1 MNGLPKDRSE
11 VLNLINEWNSTR
23 LDLFKISEPNEVLD
37 FYGVMRFYFQ
47 DAEDKVTTKCIR
59 VASTA
64 SSLDVIRVLMEKLR
78 PDMKTL
84 PNEKDYCIYE
94 VHPNG
99 DGRKLE
105 MDEKPLWVQ
114 LYWGKD
120 QREGRF
126 VLQNAKLP
134 KLTKP
139 IGGSFKERRSSKRES
154 KKKKKQDKKNGI
166 DENDNQTVTP
176 TTIVESLYKSVPET
190 NKFTRSLSNPEM
202 VKKIQQDRLKQK
214 FIKISTKEG
223 GGTMKVFG
231 DALNPSIP
239 YKTFLLSIKDTA
251 EWVVKEML
259 EKYGLKHEDPQN
271 YCLLQIVIPPRDQM
285 DNKTIK
291 EVILHDKECPLS
303 ICLNHAQKNEGSIM
317 FKVVKCPPEYVE
329 LRRRLRVQESA
340 LDANQAPSIQDRTI
354 NDHLSMFV
362 EVKNDGTDLSTPRVI
377 KIHPNTTYVGRD
389 AKAGTGKQYFYID
402 GVGIDRDHCT
412 IHNQN
417 GIVTLTPRGEVWL
430 NGKLVSTPFVLQ
442 HGSLI
447 CFGRNSTFRYCDP
460 QFVTKTTMKPKP
472 QINGEKSVIHNSL
485 STLPMTG
492 IKKSNQVESS
502 TLQIRPPK
510 DLQQKKPNQIVDPGT
525 MIDVLP
531 GLLEVPVETENR
543 FIHAIFENYPLNN
556 IQFRL
561 SPVYTLYMALRHRLS
576 PYGKPNFPLVQKQ
589 ETIIQL
595 LYRIEDMISKKIEE
609 CHEHGG
615 YLAYWIANTSELL
628 YFIKQD
634 RDISKI
640 SHDIQDR
647 LAECVQRLFRYL
659 TQLVQNEL
667 DKYLIS
673 FTNPQDD
680 VEHDI
685 YIAFE
690 ENSSTNVKLSDLRWL
705 TLDINSNNYHQATLG
720 DILATLSS
728 IMDLLRKCRV
738 NAALTIQMFSQ
749 IFHYINTWLFNR
761 MVCCPELKLCSH
773 FWGEKLALRLKS
785 ISDWAQRQGLELAS
799 DCHLTKVNQICLLL
813 QSPKRDAH
821 DVQQLI
827 SNNTFK
833 LNSIQIKQILNNYVS
848 NRNEIPISPTF
859 SQALLAAAYKHV
871 DENLRREGV
880 LVQLAEEPE
889 LNLPFL
895 LPEDGYTC
903 ENLRGIPQ
911 QLFEFIE
918 PMSRSSL
925 CRLFTN
931 PHSLGMWTEFMQTPN
946 VENVLTNNNN
956 TEGNQ
961 SVETVILN
969 KKGNSLGLSIVAAKG
984 ESQQFQGIYI
994 KAIVPG
1000 GAAEDDGRLQ
1010 AGDQILC
1017 VDKISLIDITQEQAA
1032 EALKQCGPLV
1042 TLQVLKDAANR
1053 QGLSA
1058 LLSKPSDNHH
1068 QYQQQQ
1074 QQQQQQQ
1081 LARFPATSNPSL
1093 LTHPHSHPHL
1103 PIPSQTAP
1111 LKTASSHE
1119 RLLTHH
1125 NGQQQAYHQN
1135 HFATLA
1141 HPPQH
1146 HHHHHHHHQQ
1156 QQQLQ
1161 QQPQIPLSA
1170 ITQPRPTS
1178 RPQLPNTS
1186 SSYEFVYNAKSVP
1199 VNNNNN
1205 HHHQRIIQQDNQ
1217 HRLIQPS
1224 RSAQILID
1232 EETNDDLLH
1241 DHPSTQQHQSNP
1253 NLFHSNQ
1260 IQYNPTIHNR
1270 NQTFDIPKR
1279 TYDHENHF
1287 NNGNEHHINN
1297 NNNHYHDHHHHED
1310 NEEEEQEEIEEDE
1323 EDLLPT
1329 NFIRS
1334 ASERQSFGERNLS
1347 TAPPLIFR
1355 EDIPPNQNGYTNGNH
1370 QMKPINHTQSAIG
1383 PVIAPKPL
1391 PKPMISTL
1399 ALIKH
1404 TNTTNDNEI
1413 THRLSKASL
1422 SSSSDHLAPPIRK
1435 PRIQQQESSKMIN
1448 SRQNNISES
1457 RLKRISDLLN
1467 RNERT
1472 DHEEKELDNLKL
1484 EHEFDRRVEEFNF
1497 QSNGNDI
1504 EEERMNIIPIS
1515 TVSPS
1520 QNQNDDMNEFDEKL
1534 KRRLEQ
1540 YEHDRQVERVHANRM
1555 QAKRE
1560 ADIEA
1565 RLRKDRDRDNREMH
1579 DLKIRRMS
1587 EEDRSVE
1594 AKKEQARLSK
1604 HVRLPDSP
1612 PVPNETIKHSSSI
1625 GNIPITK
1632 DSFENQFSPPIPPPP
1647 PARDISFSV
1656 ANNIKQSLMQRVT
1669 NDHQLISPPLPPPPT
1684 LTHEGSPT
1692 SSIVAIPVSSLHAV
1706 ERITAELTRRDDF
1719 FTNDDTSN
1727 QYTPSVIG
1735 AQEVYLDPRFRTKR
1749 FQQQNGHVNGI
1760 NKENLNNDASGVTTE
1775 TMSFRDKLKFFRKPP
1790 DQQE

>member
-1 MNGLPKDRSE
+1 MTMNGLPKDRSE

-64 SSLDVIRVLMEKLR
+64 TTLDVIRVLMEKLR

-105 MDEKPLWVQ
+105 MDERPLWVQ

-134 KLTKP
+134 KISKP

-166 DENDNQTVTP
+166 DENDTQSSAVTP
-176 TTIVESLYKSVPET
+176 TAIGESLYKSVPET

-303 ICLNHAQKNEGSIM
+303 MCLSHAQKNEGSIM
-317 FKVVKCPPEYVE
+317 FKVVKCPSEYIE
-329 LRRRLRVQESA
+329 IRKRLRAQESA
-340 LDANQAPSIQDRTI
+340 LDTIQAPSIQDRTI

-362 EVKNDGTDLSTPRVI
+362 EVKNDGTDLTTPRVF

-417 GIVTLTPRGEVWL
+417 GIVTLTPRGEIWL

-442 HGSLI
+442 HGSLV

-460 QFVTKTTMKPKP
+460 QFVQKTSTKSSNIIPSKPS
-472 QINGEKSVIHNSL
+472 QINGDKPAIHSSL
-485 STLPMTG
+485 STLPTAGM
-492 IKKSNQVESS
+492 KKLNNIESN
-502 TLQIRPPK
+502 TLQVRPPK
-510 DLQQKKPNQIVDPGT
+510 DLQQKKPNMIVESGT

-531 GLLEVPVETENR
+531 GLLEVPAETENR
-543 FIHAIFENYPLNN
+543 FLHAIFDNYPLTN

-561 SPVYTLYMALRHRLS
+561 SPVYTLYMTLRHRLS

-589 ETIIQL
+589 ENIISL
-595 LYRIEDMISKKIEE
+595 LYRIEDMINTKIEE

-659 TQLVQNEL
+659 THLVQNEL

-680 VEHDI
+680 VERDV

-690 ENSSTNVKLSDLRWL
+690 ETSSTNTKLSDLRWI
-705 TLDINSNNYHQATLG
+705 TSEMNSNNYHQATLG

-761 MVCCPELKLCSH
+761 IVCCPELKLCAH

-813 QSPKRDAH
+813 QNAKRDAH

-833 LNSIQIKQILNNYVS
+833 LNSVQIKQILNNYVL
-848 NRNEIPISPTF
+848 NRNESPISPTF
-859 SQALLAAAYKHV
+859 SQALLAAAYKQV

-918 PMSRSSL
+918 PMSRSSI

-931 PHSLGMWTEFMQTPN
+931 PHSLGMWTEFMHSQTN
-946 VENVLTNNNN
+946 ENGLTNINNNN
-956 TEGNQ
+956 DGTSS
-961 SVETVILN
+961 SVETITLN

-1042 TLQVLKDAANR
+1042 ALQVLKDAANR

-1058 LLSKPSDNHH
+1058 LLAKPSENLHHNH
-1068 QYQQQQ
+1068 QP
-1074 QQQQQQQ
+1074 QQ

-1093 LTHPHSHPHL
+1093 LSSHQHQQL
-1103 PIPSQTAP
+1103 SSSANA

-1119 RLLTHH
+1119 RLLTHS
-1125 NGQQQAYHQN
+1125 NGQQQP
-1135 HFATLA
+1135 
-1141 HPPQH
+1141 PPQQH
-1146 HHHHHHHHQQ
+1146 HFSTLGHPTHHHHQQ
-1156 QQQLQ
+1156 VHHHQNG
-1161 QQPQIPLSA
+1161 PPTIM
-1170 ITQPRPTS
+1170 QPRPAS
-1178 RPQLPNTS
+1178 RSQLPNTS
-1186 SSYEFVYNAKSVP
+1186 SSYEFVYNAKSAP
-1199 VNNNNN
+1199 VNSNGNNN
-1205 HHHQRIIQQDNQ
+1205 HHHQRLIQHDNQ
-1217 HRLIQPS
+1217 HRLIQSS

-1232 EETNDDLLH
+1232 EETNDDLLNEY
-1241 DHPSTQQHQSNP
+1241 TLQQQQQQTQLQQHQSNP
-1253 NLFHSNQ
+1253 NLFHPNQ
-1260 IQYNPTIHNR
+1260 IQYSAINNR
-1270 NQTFDIPKR
+1270 NQTFDLPKR
-1279 TYDHENHF
+1279 TYGHENHMM
-1287 NNGNEHHINN
+1287 NGNEHDMD
-1297 NNNHYHDHHHHED
+1297 DHHDQYEVDEVEEEKEDD
-1310 NEEEEQEEIEEDE
+1310 NEDDIQ
-1323 EDLLPT
+1323 PT
-1329 NFIRS
+1329 AFIRS
-1334 ASERQSFGERNLS
+1334 ASERQSFGDRNLS

-1355 EDIPPNQNGYTNGNH
+1355 EDVPPTQNGFTNGNH
-1370 QMKPINHTQSAIG
+1370 QIKPMNHAQSAIG
-1383 PVIAPKPL
+1383 PTLAPKPP

-1399 ALIKH
+1399 ALIKQ
-1404 TNTTNDNEI
+1404 TNPINDVDIAN
-1413 THRLSKASL
+1413 RLSKASL
-1422 SSSSDHLAPPIRK
+1422 SSSSDHLVSSIRK
-1435 PRIQQQESSKMIN
+1435 PRPQEPIKLAN
-1448 SRQNNISES
+1448 SRQNNISEL
-1457 RLKRISDLLN
+1457 RLIRIHDLLN
-1467 RNERT
+1467 KNERT
-1472 DHEEKELDNLKL
+1472 DQEEKELNNLKL
-1484 EHEFDRRVEEFNF
+1484 ENEFDRRVEEFN
-1497 QSNGNDI
+1497 SHTNGNDNDD
-1504 EEERMNIIPIS
+1504 ERVNIIPIS
-1515 TVSPS
+1515 VLPTPSPS
-1520 QNQNDDMNEFDEKL
+1520 ATDEMNEFDEKL

-1540 YEHDRQVERVHANRM
+1540 YEHDRQIERAHVNRL

-1560 ADIEA
+1560 AEIEA
-1565 RLRKDRDRDNREMH
+1565 RLRKDRDRDVRTDRDMR

-1587 EEDRSVE
+1587 EEDRSIE

-1612 PVPNETIKHSSSI
+1612 PSTNESMKHSSSI
-1625 GNIPITK
+1625 GHIPVTK
-1632 DSFENQFSPPIPPPP
+1632 DHVDYKVSPPVPPPP
-1647 PARDISFSV
+1647 PTRDSSFVV
-1656 ANNIKQSLMQRVT
+1656 ANNIKQSLIQRVS
-1669 NDHQLISPPLPPPPT
+1669 NDHQLISPPLPPPPPP
-1684 LTHEGSPT
+1684 LTESSPT
-1692 SSIVAIPVSSLHAV
+1692 SSVVAIPVSSLHAV
-1706 ERITAELTRRDDF
+1706 ERITAELTRRDDLYS
-1719 FTNDDTSN
+1719 NDDTSN
-1727 QYTPSVIG
+1727 HHTPSVIG
-1735 AQEVYLDPRFRTKR
+1735 SQEVYLDPRFRAKR
-1749 FQQQNGHVNGI
+1749 IQQQKDNLNGI
-1760 NKENLNNDASGVTTE
+1760 NKENLNNDSSGVTTE

-1790 DQQE
+1790 DQA

>member
-1 MNGLPKDRSE
+1 
-11 VLNLINEWNSTR
+11 
-23 LDLFKISEPNEVLD
+23 
-37 FYGVMRFYFQ
+37 
-47 DAEDKVTTKCIR
+47 
-59 VASTA
+59 
-64 SSLDVIRVLMEKLR
+64 
-78 PDMKTL
+78 
-84 PNEKDYCIYE
+84 
-94 VHPNG
+94 
-99 DGRKLE
+99 
-105 MDEKPLWVQ
+105 MDERPLWVQ

-166 DENDNQTVTP
+166 DENDNQSSIVTP
-176 TTIVESLYKSVPET
+176 TAIGESLYKSVPET

-285 DNKTIK
+285 DNKIIK

-317 FKVVKCPPEYVE
+317 FKVVKCPPEYIE
-329 LRRRLRVQESA
+329 IRKRLRAQESA
-340 LDANQAPSIQDRTI
+340 MDSVPTPSIQDRTI

-362 EVKNDGTDLSTPRVI
+362 EVKNDGTDLPTPRVF

-389 AKAGTGKQYFYID
+389 AKAGVGKQYFYID

-442 HGSLI
+442 HGSMV

-460 QFVTKTTMKPKP
+460 QFVNKTTVKPKV
-472 QINGEKSVIHNSL
+472 QLNGDKSVTHGSL
-485 STLPMTG
+485 STLPMAGT
-492 IKKSNQVESS
+492 KKLNQVESN

-510 DLQQKKPNQIVDPGT
+510 DLQTKKSNQNVDPGT

-531 GLLEVPVETENR
+531 GLLEVPTETENR
-543 FIHAIFENYPLNN
+543 FLHAVFENYPLNN

-561 SPVYTLYMALRHRLS
+561 SPVYAIYMTLRHRLS

-589 ETIIQL
+589 ENIISL

-640 SHDIQDR
+640 SHDVQDR

-659 TQLVQNEL
+659 THLVQNEL

-680 VEHDI
+680 VEHDV
-685 YIAFE
+685 YIAFD
-690 ENSSTNVKLSDLRWL
+690 ENSSTNVKLSDARWV
-705 TLDINSNNYHQATLG
+705 TLDMNTDNYHQATLG

-773 FWGEKLALRLKS
+773 FWGEKLSVRLKS

-813 QSPKRDAH
+813 QNNKRDTH

-827 SNNTFK
+827 SINNFK
-833 LNSIQIKQILNNYVS
+833 LNSIQVKQILNNYVL
-848 NRNEIPISPTF
+848 NRNEAPISSTF
-859 SQALLAAAYKHV
+859 SQALLAATYKHV

-903 ENLRGIPQ
+903 ENLRSIPQ

-931 PHSLGMWTEFMQTPN
+931 PHSLGMWTEFMQASN
-946 VENVLTNNNN
+946 MENGLSNSSD
-956 TEGNQ
+956 GSH
-961 SVETVILN
+961 SVETVTLS

-1032 EALKQCGPLV
+1032 EALKQCGPMV
-1042 TLQVLKDAANR
+1042 TLQVLKDAAN
-1053 QGLSA
+1053 L
-1058 LLSKPSDNHH
+1058 K
-1068 QYQQQQ
+1068 
-1074 QQQQQQQ
+1074 QQQQQ
-1081 LARFPATSNPSL
+1081 LAHFPSISNPSL
-1093 LTHPHSHPHL
+1093 LSHPHL
-1103 PIPSQTAP
+1103 PISSSTVP
-1111 LKTASSHE
+1111 LKSAGSHE
-1119 RLLTHH
+1119 RLLTHS
-1125 NGQQQAYHQN
+1125 NGQQHHPHHQN

-1141 HPPQH
+1141 HPP
-1146 HHHHHHHHQQ
+1146 HHHHQQ
-1156 QQQLQ
+1156 QQQQ
-1161 QQPQIPLSA
+1161 QQQQHHHPLPPQMPPTIIS
-1170 ITQPRPTS
+1170 QPRPAS
-1178 RPQLPNTS
+1178 RSQLPVTS

-1199 VNNNNN
+1199 INNTNSQQQQPPSF
-1205 HHHQRIIQQDNQ
+1205 HQQQRLVQNENPL
-1217 HRLIQPS
+1217 RLIQPA
-1224 RSAQILID
+1224 RSAQLLA
-1232 EETNDDLLH
+1232 EEENNHDLLH
-1241 DHPSTQQHQSNP
+1241 NYLSTQQHQSNP

-1260 IQYNPTIHNR
+1260 NQYPPINNNR
-1270 NQTFDIPKR
+1270 NQTFEIPKR
-1279 TYDHENHF
+1279 TYDHDNHHV
-1287 NNGNEHHINN
+1287 NGNEH
-1297 NNNHYHDHHHHED
+1297 YHHHHHHHHQHH
-1310 NEEEEQEEIEEDE
+1310 NGHGGGEEEEEEEEEIEEDE
-1323 EDLLPT
+1323 DDLQPT

-1334 ASERQSFGERNLS
+1334 ASERQSFGDRNLS

-1355 EDIPPNQNGYTNGNH
+1355 EDIPPTQNGYTNGNH
-1370 QMKPINHTQSAIG
+1370 HIKPINHTQSAIG
-1383 PVIAPKPL
+1383 PTIAPKPL
-1391 PKPMISTL
+1391 PKPMISAL

-1404 TNTTNDNEI
+1404 TNTTNDNDL

-1422 SSSSDHLAPPIRK
+1422 SSSSDHLAPPVRK
-1435 PRIQQQESSKMIN
+1435 PRTPQPEAPKLAN
-1448 SRQNNISES
+1448 SRQNNISEF
-1457 RLKRISDLLN
+1457 RLKRINDLSN
-1467 RNERT
+1467 RPERN
-1472 DHEEKELDNLKL
+1472 DIEEKELSNLQL

-1497 QSNGNDI
+1497 HTNGNEN
-1504 EEERMNIIPIS
+1504 EEERINIIPIS
-1515 TVSPS
+1515 TISPS
-1520 QNQNDDMNEFDEKL
+1520 PNSTDDMNEFDEKL

-1540 YEHDRQVERVHANRM
+1540 YEHDRQVERAHVNRL

-1560 ADIEA
+1560 ADLDA
-1565 RLRKDRDRDNREMH
+1565 RLRKDRDRTDRDIR
-1579 DLKIRRMS
+1579 DLQMRRMS
-1587 EEDRSVE
+1587 EEDRSIE

-1604 HVRLPDSP
+1604 HIRIPDSP
-1612 PVPNETIKHSSSI
+1612 PLSNDSMKHSSSS
-1625 GNIPITK
+1625 GHIPISK
-1632 DSFENQFSPPIPPPP
+1632 DNFENQFSPPIPPPP
-1647 PARDISFSV
+1647 PTRDISFAV
-1656 ANNIKQSLMQRVT
+1656 ANNIKQSLMQRT
-1669 NDHQLISPPLPPPPT
+1669 ANDHHLISPPLPPPPP
-1684 LTHEGSPT
+1684 LGHETSPT

-1706 ERITAELTRRDDF
+1706 ERITAELTRRDDLY
-1719 FTNDDTSN
+1719 THDDTSN
-1727 QYTPSVIG
+1727 HHTPSVIG

-1749 FQQQNGHVNGI
+1749 FQQQNGHMNGI
-1760 NKENLNNDASGVTTE
+1760 NKENVNNEDSSGVSTE

-1790 DQQE
+1790 DQEE

>member
-1 MNGLPKDRSE
+1 MTMNGLPKDRSE

-64 SSLDVIRVLMEKLR
+64 TTLDVIRVLMEKLR

-99 DGRKLE
+99 EGRKLE
-105 MDEKPLWVQ
+105 MDERPLWVQ

-134 KLTKP
+134 KISKP

-166 DENDNQTVTP
+166 DENDTQSSTVTP
-176 TTIVESLYKSVPET
+176 TAIVESLYKSVPET

-259 EKYGLKHEDPQN
+259 EKYGLKHEDPQS

-291 EVILHDKECPLS
+291 EVILHDQECPLS
-303 ICLNHAQKNEGSIM
+303 ICLSHAQKNEGSIM
-317 FKVVKCPPEYVE
+317 FKVVKCPPEYIE
-329 LRRRLRVQESA
+329 IRKRLRAQESA
-340 LDANQAPSIQDRTI
+340 LDTMPAPSIQDRTI

-362 EVKNDGTDLSTPRVI
+362 EVKNDGTDLTTPRVF

-389 AKAGTGKQYFYID
+389 AKAGIGKQYFFID

-417 GIVTLTPRGEVWL
+417 GIVTLTPRGEIWL

-442 HGSLI
+442 HGVLV

-460 QFVTKTTMKPKP
+460 QFVHKTSVKTSNIIPTKP
-472 QINGEKSVIHNSL
+472 QINGDKPSIHSSL
-485 STLPMTG
+485 STLPMSG
-492 IKKSNQVESS
+492 IKKPNQVESN

-510 DLQQKKPNQIVDPGT
+510 DLQQKKSNSIVESGT

-531 GLLEVPVETENR
+531 GLLEVPSETETR
-543 FIHAIFENYPLNN
+543 FLHAVFENYPLTN

-561 SPVYTLYMALRHRLS
+561 SPVYTLYMTLRHRLS

-589 ETIIQL
+589 ENIISL
-595 LYRIEDMISKKIEE
+595 LYRIEDMINKKIEE

-659 TQLVQNEL
+659 THLVQNEL

-680 VEHDI
+680 VERDI

-690 ENSSTNVKLSDLRWL
+690 ENSSTNIKLSDLRWI

-728 IMDLLRKCRV
+728 VMDLLRKCRV

-761 MVCCPELKLCSH
+761 IVCCPELKLCSH
-773 FWGEKLALRLKS
+773 FWGEKLSLRLKS

-813 QSPKRDAH
+813 QNGKRDAH

-833 LNSIQIKQILNNYVS
+833 LNSIQIKQILNNYVL
-848 NRNEIPISPTF
+848 NRNESPISPTF

-918 PMSRSSL
+918 PMSRASV

-931 PHSLGMWTEFMQTPN
+931 PHSLGMWTEFMQIQN
-946 VENVLTNNNN
+946 NENGHINNDVNN
-956 TEGNQ
+956 
-961 SVETVILN
+961 SIETVTLN

-994 KAIVPG
+994 KAIVSG

-1058 LLSKPSDNHH
+1058 LLAKPSENHH
-1068 QYQQQQ
+1068 HG
-1074 QQQQQQQ
+1074 QQQ

-1093 LTHPHSHPHL
+1093 LSSHQHP
-1103 PIPSQTAP
+1103 PISSSANA
-1111 LKTASSHE
+1111 LKSTSSHE
-1119 RLLTHH
+1119 RLLTHN
-1125 NGQQQAYHQN
+1125 NGQQQQLQQQH

-1146 HHHHHHHHQQ
+1146 HHHHIHHHQNG
-1156 QQQLQ
+1156 
-1161 QQPQIPLSA
+1161 PPT
-1170 ITQPRPTS
+1170 ITQPRPAS
-1178 RPQLPNTS
+1178 RSQLTNNS
-1186 SSYEFVYNAKSVP
+1186 SSYEFVYNAKSAP
-1199 VNNNNN
+1199 INNNNN
-1205 HHHQRIIQQDNQ
+1205 HTQRLIQHDHQ
-1217 HRLIQPS
+1217 HRLIQPA

-1232 EETNDDLLH
+1232 EETNDDLLIEH
-1241 DHPSTQQHQSNP
+1241 TSQQQQQQQQHQSNP
-1253 NLFHSNQ
+1253 NIFHSNQ
-1260 IQYNPTIHNR
+1260 IQYTTINNR
-1270 NQTFDIPKR
+1270 NQTFDLPKR
-1279 TYDHENHF
+1279 ICDHENYII
-1287 NNGNEHHINN
+1287 NGNEHHID
-1297 NNNHYHDHHHHED
+1297 DHNDEY
-1310 NEEEEQEEIEEDE
+1310 EEEENDDDDDDDD
-1323 EDLLPT
+1323 DLQPT

-1334 ASERQSFGERNLS
+1334 ASERQSFGDRNLS

-1355 EDIPPNQNGYTNGNH
+1355 EDIPPNQNGFTNGNH
-1370 QMKPINHTQSAIG
+1370 QIKPINHTQSAIG
-1383 PVIAPKPL
+1383 PTIAPKPP

-1399 ALIKH
+1399 ALLKQ
-1404 TNTTNDNEI
+1404 TNSTNDTDI
-1413 THRLSKASL
+1413 TNRLSKASL
-1422 SSSSDHLAPPIRK
+1422 SSSSDHLALSIRK
-1435 PRIQQQESSKMIN
+1435 PRIQQQEPIKLAN
-1448 SRQNNISES
+1448 SRQNNISEL
-1457 RLKRISDLLN
+1457 RLKRINDLLN
-1467 RNERT
+1467 RNDRT
-1472 DHEEKELDNLKL
+1472 DQEEKELNNLKL

-1497 QSNGNDI
+1497 HTNGNDN
-1504 EEERMNIIPIS
+1504 EEERINMIPIS
-1515 TVSPS
+1515 TILPTTSP
-1520 QNQNDDMNEFDEKL
+1520 NATDEMNEFDEKL

-1540 YEHDRQVERVHANRM
+1540 YEHDRQIERAHVNRL

-1560 ADIEA
+1560 IEIEA
-1565 RLRKDRDRDNREMH
+1565 RLRKDRERDVRTDRDMRE
-1579 DLKIRRMS
+1579 LKIRRMS
-1587 EEDRSVE
+1587 EEDRSIE

-1612 PVPNETIKHSSSI
+1612 PLTNESMKHSSSI
-1625 GNIPITK
+1625 GHIPTSK
-1632 DSFENQFSPPIPPPP
+1632 DHIDYKLSPPIPPPP
-1647 PARDISFSV
+1647 PTRDSSFAV
-1656 ANNIKQSLMQRVT
+1656 ANNIKQSLMQRAT
-1669 NDHQLISPPLPPPPT
+1669 NDHQLISPPLPPPPP
-1684 LTHEGSPT
+1684 LTETSPT

-1706 ERITAELTRRDDF
+1706 ERITAELTRRDDLYI
-1719 FTNDDTSN
+1719 NDDTSN
-1727 QYTPSVIG
+1727 HQTPSVIG

-1749 FQQQNGHVNGI
+1749 FQQQKDNINGI
-1760 NKENLNNDASGVTTE
+1760 NKENLNNDSSGVTTE

-1790 DQQE
+1790 DQHE

>member
-64 SSLDVIRVLMEKLR
+64 TTLDVIRVLMEKLR

-105 MDEKPLWVQ
+105 MDERPLWVQ

-134 KLTKP
+134 KISKP

-166 DENDNQTVTP
+166 DENDTQSSAVTP
-176 TTIVESLYKSVPET
+176 TAIGESLYKSVPET

-303 ICLNHAQKNEGSIM
+303 ICLSHAQKNEGSIM
-317 FKVVKCPPEYVE
+317 FKVVKCPSEYIE
-329 LRRRLRVQESA
+329 IRKRLRAQESA
-340 LDANQAPSIQDRTI
+340 LDTIQAPSIQDRTI

-362 EVKNDGTDLSTPRVI
+362 EVKNDGTDLTTPRVF

-417 GIVTLTPRGEVWL
+417 GIVTLTPRGEIWL

-442 HGSLI
+442 HGSLV

-460 QFVTKTTMKPKP
+460 QFVQKTSTKSSNIIPSKAS
-472 QINGEKSVIHNSL
+472 QINGDKPAIHSSL
-485 STLPMTG
+485 STLPTAGM
-492 IKKSNQVESS
+492 KKSNNIESN
-502 TLQIRPPK
+502 TLQVRPPK
-510 DLQQKKPNQIVDPGT
+510 DLQQKKPNMIVESGT

-531 GLLEVPVETENR
+531 GLLEVPAETENR
-543 FIHAIFENYPLNN
+543 FLHAIFDNYPLTN

-561 SPVYTLYMALRHRLS
+561 SPVYTLYMTLRHRLS

-589 ETIIQL
+589 ENIISL
-595 LYRIEDMISKKIEE
+595 LYRIEDMINTKIEE

-659 TQLVQNEL
+659 THLVQNEL

-680 VEHDI
+680 VERDV

-690 ENSSTNVKLSDLRWL
+690 ETSSTNTKLSDLRWI
-705 TLDINSNNYHQATLG
+705 TSETNSNNYHQATLG

-761 MVCCPELKLCSH
+761 IVCCPELKLCAH

-813 QSPKRDAH
+813 QNAKRDAH
-821 DVQQLI
+821 DVQQLT

-833 LNSIQIKQILNNYVS
+833 LNSVQIKQILNNYVL
-848 NRNEIPISPTF
+848 NRNESPISPTF
-859 SQALLAAAYKHV
+859 SQALLAAAYKQV

-918 PMSRSSL
+918 PMSRSSI

-931 PHSLGMWTEFMQTPN
+931 PHSLGMWTEFMHSQTN
-946 VENVLTNNNN
+946 ENGLTNINNNN
-956 TEGNQ
+956 DGTSS
-961 SVETVILN
+961 SVETITLN

-1042 TLQVLKDAANR
+1042 ALQVLKDAANR
-1053 QGLSA
+1053 Q
-1058 LLSKPSDNHH
+1058 
-1068 QYQQQQ
+1068 
-1074 QQQQQQQ
+1074 
-1081 LARFPATSNPSL
+1081 
-1093 LTHPHSHPHL
+1093 
-1103 PIPSQTAP
+1103 
-1111 LKTASSHE
+1111 
-1119 RLLTHH
+1119 
-1125 NGQQQAYHQN
+1125 
-1135 HFATLA
+1135 
-1141 HPPQH
+1141 
-1146 HHHHHHHHQQ
+1146 
-1156 QQQLQ
+1156 
-1161 QQPQIPLSA
+1161 
-1170 ITQPRPTS
+1170 
-1178 RPQLPNTS
+1178 
-1186 SSYEFVYNAKSVP
+1186 V
-1199 VNNNNN
+1199 
-1205 HHHQRIIQQDNQ
+1205 
-1217 HRLIQPS
+1217 
-1224 RSAQILID
+1224 
-1232 EETNDDLLH
+1232 EEV
-1241 DHPSTQQHQSNP
+1241 
-1253 NLFHSNQ
+1253 
-1260 IQYNPTIHNR
+1260 
-1270 NQTFDIPKR
+1270 
-1279 TYDHENHF
+1279 E
-1287 NNGNEHHINN
+1287 EEE
-1297 NNNHYHDHHHHED
+1297 ED
-1310 NEEEEQEEIEEDE
+1310 NEDDIQ
-1323 EDLLPT
+1323 PT
-1329 NFIRS
+1329 AFIRS
-1334 ASERQSFGERNLS
+1334 ASERQSFGDRNLS

-1355 EDIPPNQNGYTNGNH
+1355 EDVPPTQNGFFNGNH
-1370 QMKPINHTQSAIG
+1370 QIKPMNHAQSAIG
-1383 PVIAPKPL
+1383 PTLAPKPP

-1399 ALIKH
+1399 ALIKQ
-1404 TNTTNDNEI
+1404 TNPINDVDIAN
-1413 THRLSKASL
+1413 RLSKASL
-1422 SSSSDHLAPPIRK
+1422 SSSSDHLASSIRK
-1435 PRIQQQESSKMIN
+1435 PRHQEPIKLAN
-1448 SRQNNISES
+1448 SRQNNISEL
-1457 RLKRISDLLN
+1457 RLIRIHDLLN
-1467 RNERT
+1467 KNERT
-1472 DHEEKELDNLKL
+1472 DQEEKELNNLKL
-1484 EHEFDRRVEEFNF
+1484 ENEFDRRVEEFN
-1497 QSNGNDI
+1497 SHTNGNDNDD
-1504 EEERMNIIPIS
+1504 ERVNIIPIS
-1515 TVSPS
+1515 VLPTPSPS
-1520 QNQNDDMNEFDEKL
+1520 ATDEMNEFDEKL

-1540 YEHDRQVERVHANRM
+1540 YEHDRQIERAHVNRL

-1560 ADIEA
+1560 AEIEA
-1565 RLRKDRDRDNREMH
+1565 RLRKDRDRDVRTDRDMR

-1587 EEDRSVE
+1587 EEDRSIE

-1612 PVPNETIKHSSSI
+1612 PLTNESMKHSSSI
-1625 GNIPITK
+1625 GHIPVTK
-1632 DSFENQFSPPIPPPP
+1632 DHVDYKVSPPAPPPP
-1647 PARDISFSV
+1647 PTRDSSFAV
-1656 ANNIKQSLMQRVT
+1656 VNNIKQSLIQRVS
-1669 NDHQLISPPLPPPPT
+1669 NDHQLISPPLPPPPPP
-1684 LTHEGSPT
+1684 LTESSPT
-1692 SSIVAIPVSSLHAV
+1692 SSVVAIPVSSLHAV
-1706 ERITAELTRRDDF
+1706 ERITAELTRRDDLYS
-1719 FTNDDTSN
+1719 NDDTSN
-1727 QYTPSVIG
+1727 HHTPSVIG
-1735 AQEVYLDPRFRTKR
+1735 SQEVYLDPRFRAKR
-1749 FQQQNGHVNGI
+1749 IQQQKDNLNGI
-1760 NKENLNNDASGVTTE
+1760 NKENLNNDSSGVTTE

-1790 DQQE
+1790 DQA

>member
-1 MNGLPKDRSE
+1 MTMNGLPKDRLE
-11 VLNLINEWNSTR
+11 ILNLINEWNSTR

-64 SSLDVIRVLMEKLR
+64 TTLDVIRVLMEKLR

-84 PNEKDYCIYE
+84 PNERDYCIYE

-105 MDEKPLWVQ
+105 MDERPLWVQ

-134 KLTKP
+134 KLSKP

-154 KKKKKQDKKNGI
+154 KKKKKQDKKNGV
-166 DENDNQTVTP
+166 DENDNQPSTVTP
-176 TTIVESLYKSVPET
+176 TAIVESLYKSVPET

-317 FKVVKCPPEYVE
+317 FKVVKCPPEYIE
-329 LRRRLRVQESA
+329 IRKRLRAQESA
-340 LDANQAPSIQDRTI
+340 MDSAPTPSIQDRTI

-362 EVKNDGTDLSTPRVI
+362 EVKNDGTDLATPRVF

-389 AKAGTGKQYFYID
+389 AKAGVGKQYFYID

-442 HGSLI
+442 HGSLV

-460 QFVTKTTMKPKP
+460 QFVNKTTVKPKV
-472 QINGEKSVIHNSL
+472 QLNGDKPLSHGSL
-485 STLPMTG
+485 STLPMAAA
-492 IKKSNQVESS
+492 KKSSSVESN
-502 TLQIRPPK
+502 TLQIRPAK
-510 DLQQKKPNQIVDPGT
+510 DLPAKKPSPNVDPGT

-531 GLLEVPVETENR
+531 GLLEVPNETESR
-543 FIHAIFENYPLNN
+543 FLHTVFENYPLSN

-561 SPVYTLYMALRHRLS
+561 SPVYAIYMALRHRLS
-576 PYGKPNFPLVQKQ
+576 PYGKPNLPLVQKQ
-589 ETIIQL
+589 ENIISL

-609 CHEHGG
+609 CHENGG

-640 SHDIQDR
+640 SHDVQDR

-659 TQLVQNEL
+659 THLVQNEL
-667 DKYLIS
+667 DKYLTS

-680 VEHDI
+680 VEHDV

-690 ENSSTNVKLSDLRWL
+690 ENSSTNVELSDARWL
-705 TLDINSNNYHQATLG
+705 SLDMNGNNYHQATLG

-773 FWGEKLALRLKS
+773 FWGEKLSVRLKS

-813 QSPKRDAH
+813 QNNKRDAH

-827 SNNTFK
+827 SNNNFK
-833 LNSIQIKQILNNYVS
+833 LNSIQVKQILNNYMS
-848 NRNEIPISPTF
+848 NRNETPISSTF

-931 PHSLGMWTEFMQTPN
+931 PHSLGMWTEFMEISN
-946 VENVLTNNNN
+946 VENGHNNSND
-956 TEGNQ
+956 GSH
-961 SVETVILN
+961 SVETVTLN

-1032 EALKQCGPLV
+1032 EALKQCGPMV

-1058 LLSKPSDNHH
+1058 LLTKPSENHH
-1068 QYQQQQ
+1068 HIHH

-1081 LARFPATSNPSL
+1081 LAHFPSTSNPSL
-1093 LTHPHSHPHL
+1093 LSHPHL
-1103 PIPSQTAP
+1103 PISSSSGP
-1111 LKTASSHE
+1111 LKSAGSHE
-1119 RLLTHH
+1119 RLLTHT
-1125 NGQQQAYHQN
+1125 NGPSQHHQN

-1141 HPPQH
+1141 HPP
-1146 HHHHHHHHQQ
+1146 HHHHHHQP
-1156 QQQLQ
+1156 LP
-1161 QQPQIPLSA
+1161 PQMPPTIA
-1170 ITQPRPTS
+1170 TQPRPAS
-1178 RPQLPNTS
+1178 RSQLPATS

-1199 VNNNNN
+1199 ITNSNPQQQQQQ
-1205 HHHQRIIQQDNQ
+1205 QRLVQHENP
-1217 HRLIQPS
+1217 HRLIQPA
-1224 RSAQILID
+1224 RSAQLLA
-1232 EETNDDLLH
+1232 EESNNNDLLH
-1241 DHPSTQQHQSNP
+1241 NYLSSQQHQSNP

-1260 IQYNPTIHNR
+1260 VQYTSINNR

-1279 TYDHENHF
+1279 PYDHDNHHM
-1287 NNGNEHHINN
+1287 NGNEYYHHNGHTN
-1297 NNNHYHDHHHHED
+1297 DEED
-1310 NEEEEQEEIEEDE
+1310 EEIEEDE
-1323 EDLLPT
+1323 EDLQPT

-1334 ASERQSFGERNLS
+1334 ASERQSFGDRNLS

-1355 EDIPPNQNGYTNGNH
+1355 EDIPPPPPQNGYTNGNH
-1370 QMKPINHTQSAIG
+1370 QSKPINHTQSAIG
-1383 PVIAPKPL
+1383 PTIAPKPL
-1391 PKPMISTL
+1391 PKPMISAL
-1399 ALIKH
+1399 ALIKN
-1404 TNTTNDNEI
+1404 TNTTNNDNDI
-1413 THRLSKASL
+1413 AYRLSKASL
-1422 SSSSDHLAPPIRK
+1422 SSSSDQLAPPIRK
-1435 PRIQQQESSKMIN
+1435 PRTPQPEAPKLAHT
-1448 SRQNNISES
+1448 RQNNISEL
-1457 RLKRISDLLN
+1457 RLKRINDLSS
-1467 RNERT
+1467 RPERT
-1472 DHEEKELDNLKL
+1472 DFEEKELNNLKL
-1484 EHEFDRRVEEFNF
+1484 EHEFDRRVEEFTF
-1497 QSNGNDI
+1497 QTNGAEI

-1520 QNQNDDMNEFDEKL
+1520 SDANDDMNEFDEKL

-1540 YEHDRQVERVHANRM
+1540 YEHDRQVERAHANRL

-1560 ADIEA
+1560 ADLEA
-1565 RLRKDRDRDNREMH
+1565 RLRKDRDRADRDIR
-1579 DLKIRRMS
+1579 DLQIRRMS
-1587 EEDRSVE
+1587 EEDRSIE

-1604 HVRLPDSP
+1604 HIRIPDSP
-1612 PVPNETIKHSSSI
+1612 PVPNDSMKHSSSS
-1625 GNIPITK
+1625 GHIPISK
-1632 DSFENQFSPPIPPPP
+1632 DNIDYQFSPPIPPPP
-1647 PARDISFSV
+1647 PARDISFAV
-1656 ANNIKQSLMQRVT
+1656 ANNIKQSLMQRAS
-1669 NDHQLISPPLPPPPT
+1669 NEHQLISPPLPPPP
-1684 LTHEGSPT
+1684 LPPAHETSPT

-1706 ERITAELTRRDDF
+1706 ERITAELTRRDDLY
-1719 FTNDDTSN
+1719 TNDDATN
-1727 QYTPSVIG
+1727 HHTPSVIG
-1735 AQEVYLDPRFRTKR
+1735 SQEVYLDPRFRSKR
-1749 FQQQNGHVNGI
+1749 FQQQNGHMNGI
-1760 NKENLNNDASGVTTE
+1760 NKENVNNDDSSGVSTE